1 MARPFASTKM
11 EFRIG
16 ENLQPA
22 RHWAM
27 RLWIILIA
35 CWLVVTGLSAFRPI
49 QAQIAR
55 VHASDLS
62 GFARLFI
69 YSLNYLMHAVSIWSM
84 IAGVWLLAGRE
95 LARRF
100 TIAFCWVELVLRGVA
115 MLIDGYYWLYFG
127 HPMVL
132 PPQYNH
138 PYKTLSTVMY
148 SVYIIAILIF
158 LTRPKVVAFF
168 RRND

>member
-1 MARPFASTKM
+1 MIRPFASTNVESKI
-11 EFRIG
+11 E
-16 ENLQPA
+16 ENSRPE
-22 RHWAM
+22 RHWAT
-27 RLWIILIA
+27 RLWIILIV
-35 CWLVVTGLSAFRPI
+35 CWFVVTGLSAFRPI

-55 VHASDLS
+55 VRISDLGGS
-62 GFARLFI
+62 ARLFL
-69 YSLNYLMHAVSIWSM
+69 YSLNYLMHAVSVWS
-84 IAGVWLLAGRE
+84 IIVGIWLLTERE

-100 TIAFCWVELVLRGVA
+100 TIAFCWVELALRGVA
-115 MLIDGYYWLYFG
+115 TLIDGYYWLYFG

-138 PYKTLSTVMY
+138 PYKILSIVMY
-148 SVYIIAILIF
+148 NVYIIAILIF